1 MKSAKK
7 IVKDILKELPETSS
21 LEDIEYHIYV
31 RKKIERGLEDIRKG
45 RTYAQSDVERW
56 MQKWIAK

>member
-1 MKSAKK
+1 MKSAKN
-7 IVKDILKELPETSS
+7 IVRKILKGLPESSS

-45 RTYAQSDVERW
+45 RTYPQKDVEKW
-56 MQKWIAK
+56 MQQWLLK

>member
-1 MKSAKK
+1 VKSAKK